1 MLHVSSICYCL
12 RHRTT
17 LRFDFLHSLMV
28 CRHCSDFRYTE
39 SRNFRIQ
46 LCLRINTKPN
56 GKQKWFEDRRYFFW
70 LVTSLPLFLKSI
82 AVPIDHKRVNIIETL
97 LFWTHVCFFNGHFN
111 INKYQ
116 RRAVNVN
123 KIMLWWLRF
132 VKVVVPCC
140 LCRHR
145 N

>member
-1 MLHVSSICYCL
+1 MKIPVLGAMLHVSSICYCQ

-28 CRHCSDFRYTE
+28 CSRHWCSDFRYTE

-56 GKQKWFEDRRYFFW
+56 GKEKWFEDREEWHW

-97 LFWTHVCFFNGHFN
+97 LFWTFLMAILISTNTKDAQLMLTKLCFDD
-111 INKYQ
+111 Y
-116 RRAVNVN
+116 AS
-123 KIMLWWLRF
+123 
-132 VKVVVPCC
+132 
-140 LCRHR
+140 
-145 N
+145 